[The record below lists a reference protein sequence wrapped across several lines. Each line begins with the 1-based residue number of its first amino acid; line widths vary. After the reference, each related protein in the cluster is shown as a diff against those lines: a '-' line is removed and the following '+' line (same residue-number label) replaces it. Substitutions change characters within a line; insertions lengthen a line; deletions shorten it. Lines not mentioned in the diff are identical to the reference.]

1 MLQATLTLPGIAGI
15 ILTIGMAV
23 DANILIYER
32 IREELQN
39 GNSILYSVREGF
51 KLSFAT
57 IIDSNI
63 TTLLAAILLYIFGT
77 GAVKGFAITLAIGI
91 LSSMYSATL

>member
-1 MLQATLTLPGIAGI
+1 
-15 ILTIGMAV
+15 
-23 DANILIYER
+23 
-32 IREELQN
+32 N

-91 LSSMYSATL
+91 LSSMYSATIITRLLIDSWVKYKLPIKLNTTTICKR